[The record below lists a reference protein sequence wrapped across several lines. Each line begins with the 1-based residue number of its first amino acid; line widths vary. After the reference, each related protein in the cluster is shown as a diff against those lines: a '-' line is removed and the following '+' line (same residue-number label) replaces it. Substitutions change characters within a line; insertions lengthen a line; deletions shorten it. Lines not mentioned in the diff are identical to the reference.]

1 MESTWRHSFVK
12 MDAASLSHSEGAG
25 EQRTAEVIFYGA
37 LKVRG
42 RRAGTHRDGAYN
54 LRDTSY

>member
-1 MESTWRHSFVK
+1 MK
-12 MDAASLSHSEGAG
+12 MDAASLSHSEGAR